1 MFTGFELTEE
11 QRLIQNAAREFAE
24 KELTPEKSREYE
36 EKKEFPWEL
45 YRKACQQGFLSLHI
59 PEEYG
64 GQGYGLLEHYICLYE
79 IAKVDP
85 PLADT
90 IIVSTHFG
98 IELIINFGTEEQKA
112 KWLPL
117 LVRGEIVMASMFTEP
132 AGGSDLTRVLDTKAT
147 KIGDKEWKINGT
159 KTFITNGEIFKVANV
174 LVQTDFDAKPP
185 YRGQTIFTIE
195 KTPAIETRPIHGK
208 MGWHLS
214 PTSEVT
220 FNDAPAKDEDILG
233 GLPNLNRGFYL
244 MLNWLPITRIKIGCL
259 GIAAAEAALQ
269 KAIQYSK
276 EREAFGRKIGSFQGL
291 AHRMVD
297 VAIKVELGKSLL
309 FRAIKVLEKAQ
320 VDKSHMEEMTKLSSM
335 VKYYGSAL
343 SVEACD
349 LAIDVFGGYGYI
361 AEYDIER
368 WFRWAKKLDIV
379 EGTKEIQK
387 NAIAR
392 CLLGKD
398 LTKYF

>member
-1 MFTGFELTEE
+1 
-11 QRLIQNAAREFAE
+11 
-24 KELTPEKSREYE
+24 
-36 EKKEFPWEL
+36 
-45 YRKACQQGFLSLHI
+45 
-59 PEEYG
+59 
-64 GQGYGLLEHYICLYE
+64 
-79 IAKVDP
+79 
-85 PLADT
+85 
-90 IIVSTHFG
+90 
-98 IELIINFGTEEQKA
+98 
-112 KWLPL
+112 
-117 LVRGEIVMASMFTEP
+117 
-132 AGGSDLTRVLDTKAT
+132 
-147 KIGDKEWKINGT
+147 
-159 KTFITNGEIFKVANV
+159 
-174 LVQTDFDAKPP
+174 
-185 YRGQTIFTIE
+185 
-195 KTPAIETRPIHGK
+195 

-220 FNDAPAKDEDILG
+220 FNDALATDEDILG
-233 GLPNLNRGFYL
+233 GRLNLNKGFYL

-276 EREAFGRKIGSFQGL
+276 ERETFGRKIGSFQGL
-291 AHRMVD
+291 AHRIVD

-309 FRAIKVLEKAQ
+309 FRAIKILEKAK
-320 VDKSHMEEMTKLSSM
+320 VDKSHIEEMTKLSSM

-343 SVEACD
+343 SIEACD

-361 AEYDIER
+361 TEYDVER